1 MPRGFFQCAVLFT
14 LVLPLTLLGQS
25 RGVIDDPDG
34 FTNLR
39 AEPDSKSAI
48 VATVR
53 RGEVF
58 TFVSEH
64 SDWYKV
70 TLASGKKGYMHSSRI
85 RFHATM
91 KELADTKPTDEINI
105 AARREGFD
113 YYPVARAAA
122 KGDPAA
128 MQKYFAFIGDGAAGE
143 EHWGIFC
150 AVIHLL
156 GDEKLAAFL
165 RRQPRDYREQV
176 RTLLTEPETLSPFD
190 TATYLERC
198 FPKTAAVLRR

>member
-1 MPRGFFQCAVLFT
+1 MPRGFFRLAVLFT

-25 RGVIDDPDG
+25 HGVIDDPDG

-58 TFVSEH
+58 TFAWER

-85 RFHATM
+85 RLHATM
-91 KELADTKPTDEINI
+91 EELADRKPTDEANSY
-105 AARREGFD
+105 ARERGLD
-113 YYPVARAAA
+113 YYPLARAAA

-128 MQKYFAFIGDGAAGE
+128 MQKYFGFIGDGAAAE
-143 EHWGIFC
+143 IHAGISC

-156 GDEKLAAFL
+156 GDERLAAFL

-176 RTLLTEPETLSPFD
+176 RTLLTDDNALPFEAEP
-190 TATYLERC
+190 YLKRC
-198 FPKTAAVLRR
+198 FPKTAAVLFR

>member
-1 MPRGFFQCAVLFT
+1 MGRNEQTEVRLECLNDELANTGSDPPCSGMPRGFFRCAVLFT

-25 RGVIDDPDG
+25 PGVIDDPDG

-58 TFVSEH
+58 TFVAERSE
-64 SDWYKV
+64 WYKV

-91 KELADTKPTDEINI
+91 EELADTKPTDEVNTPRVERGLTISRWRG
-105 AARREGFD
+105 RRR
-113 YYPVARAAA
+113 RAT
-122 KGDPAA
+122 
-128 MQKYFAFIGDGAAGE
+128 
-143 EHWGIFC
+143 
-150 AVIHLL
+150 
-156 GDEKLAAFL
+156 
-165 RRQPRDYREQV
+165 QPRCKSISPSSVMV
-176 RTLLTEPETLSPFD
+176 RPQRHIGGFF
-190 TATYLERC
+190 AR
-198 FPKTAAVLRR
+198 